1 MVLKTIYH
9 NMNILS
15 MRKKSQ
21 KIDKSVEMYICR
33 LQQNRIAYS
42 KCGESLIYFAL
53 ERKVFE
59 SENGGMK
66 LWLIWQEQ
74 WKERHSV

>member
-9 NMNILS
+9 DMSILNAEKQS
-15 MRKKSQ
+15 R

-33 LQQNRIAYS
+33 LQQNRIAYL
-42 KCGESLIYFAL
+42 KCGENFIYFAL

-66 LWLIWQEQ
+66 LWRIWQEQ
-74 WKERHSV
+74 WKEKHSV

>member
-9 NMNILS
+9 DMSILNAEKQ
-15 MRKKSQ
+15 RR

-42 KCGESLIYFAL
+42 KCGENFIYFAL

-66 LWLIWQEQ
+66 LWRI
-74 WKERHSV
+74 

>member
-9 NMNILS
+9 DMSILNAEKQS
-15 MRKKSQ
+15 R

-42 KCGESLIYFAL
+42 KCGENFIYFAL

-66 LWLIWQEQ
+66 LWRI
-74 WKERHSV
+74 

>member
-9 NMNILS
+9 DMSILNAEEQS
-15 MRKKSQ
+15 R

-42 KCGESLIYFAL
+42 KCGENFIYFAL

-66 LWLIWQEQ
+66 LWRIWQEQ
-74 WKERHSV
+74 WKEKHSV